1 MFLIGYEIKIC
12 FRWWTP
18 SDLYARL
25 VNLLSRI
32 SSLTFLFYQI
42 ISDGSLKF
50 NYPQNL
56 CEKICRLERVQG
68 SCSVSIVVMAYIS
81 LFNDLQLALNLA
93 KIIRFQQSSKIL
105 NNVLYVIVFFAF
117 ISFAKSNISHALFN
131 NWRRWLFHTKIKIIW
146 KLIQNISRIK
156 PRYIYRRFIQDLMF
170 QSF

>member
-1 MFLIGYEIKIC
+1 MILIGYERKFGI
-12 FRWWTP
+12 RRWTP

-42 ISDGSLKF
+42 IFDGSLKF

-105 NNVLYVIVFFAF
+105 NNVLYVIVFFVSILF
-117 ISFAKSNISHALFN
+117 TKSNVSYALLN
-131 NWRRWLFHTKIKIIW
+131 YWQRWLLHVKIKMIW
-146 KLIQNISRIK
+146 KLIQSISRIK
-156 PRYIYRRFIQDLMF
+156 PRYIP
-170 QSF
+170 